1 MKRDLCNAR
10 APFTKVFRKEFK
22 KSMVDSAM
30 NRHSPQE
37 PELHEISTSSQ
48 LRQTKDNVDIRPIK
62 TLVFAKF
69 PKDSAIYDVLFTE
82 RDLLSASEFLI
93 KVDVWLRLLRRLKN

>member
-1 MKRDLCNAR
+1 
-10 APFTKVFRKEFK
+10 
-22 KSMVDSAM
+22 M

-48 LRQTKDNVDIRPIK
+48 LRRTTDKVDITPIK
-62 TLVFAKF
+62 ALVFQKF
-69 PKDSAIYDVLFTE
+69 PKDSAIYDVLFSE
-82 RDLLSASEFLI
+82 RDLLSVSEFLI